1 MFKRTLTLTA
11 LSLATLISSSAAVAA
26 DGTINFTGSVTDAPC
41 VIAPAS
47 QDQSVAL
54 GQVKTSDFTVTGDS
68 SEKKPFYI
76 NLERCAITT
85 MTQASVT
92 FNGISSQ
99 ANSDLLAL
107 NSANAASNLAIEISD
122 SQGNLLPMGS
132 PSPVSLLNQDNT
144 TLTFG
149 ARYTSTADVV
159 EAGEA
164 AANTTFTLT
173 YS

>member
-47 QDQSVAL
+47 LDQSVAL
-54 GQVKTSDFTVTGDS
+54 GQVKTSDFSATGDS
-68 SEKKPFYI
+68 SETKPFYI

-85 MTQASVT
+85 KQNASVT
-92 FNGISSQ
+92 FNGVQSQ
-99 ANSDLLAL
+99 ADPSLLAL
-107 NSANAASNLAIEISD
+107 NSANAASNLAIEIID
-122 SQGNLLPMGS
+122 SEGAQLPMGVA
-132 PSPVSLLNQDNT
+132 SPVSLLNEDNS
-144 TLTFG
+144 TLSFG
-149 ARYTSTADVV
+149 ARYKSTTDTV
-159 EAGEA
+159 EAGNA